1 MARRSLLSRIVAMH
15 DLSDPSIQAPIDQK
29 CPRAPSTSWLDPGL
43 QLQNLGFY
51 NQRQTVGLS
60 FNQLNYAQIT
70 KLSIPDILC
79 LDCCCPTVFK
89 YDPRLHNVLL
99 VRKADY
105 DACQTTAPWAKYSS
119 GKDYIKFT
127 KSGTY
132 YLICGVARHCAA
144 GMKVAVTV
152 KW

>member
-1 MARRSLLSRIVAMH
+1 MDHSPTQRKSRVSASAVLALLCVAVLVDRAHAATTVNVGGSSGYNYRTWASTTRVKPWDSL
-15 DLSDPSIQAPIDQK
+15 
-29 CPRAPSTSWLDPGL
+29 
-43 QLQNLGFY
+43 F
-51 NQRQTVGLS
+51 
-60 FNQLNYAQIT
+60 
-70 KLSIPDILC
+70 
-79 LDCCCPTVFK
+79 FK

-99 VRKADY
+99 VSKADF
-105 DACQTTAPWAKYSS
+105 DACRTTAPWAKYSS
-119 GKDYIKFT
+119 GKDYIKFS

>member
-1 MARRSLLSRIVAMH
+1 MDRFRSQRNSRFSASALLTLLCVALLA
-15 DLSDPSIQAPIDQK
+15 DGALA
-29 CPRAPSTSWLDPGL
+29 AT
-43 QLQNLGFY
+43 
-51 NQRQTVGLS
+51 TVNVGRSSVL
-60 FNQLNYAQIT
+60 
-70 KLSIPDILC
+70 
-79 LDCCCPTVFK
+79 K

-99 VRKADY
+99 VSKADF
-105 DACQTTAPWAKYSS
+105 DACRTTAPWAKYSS
-119 GKDYIKFT
+119 GKDYVKFT